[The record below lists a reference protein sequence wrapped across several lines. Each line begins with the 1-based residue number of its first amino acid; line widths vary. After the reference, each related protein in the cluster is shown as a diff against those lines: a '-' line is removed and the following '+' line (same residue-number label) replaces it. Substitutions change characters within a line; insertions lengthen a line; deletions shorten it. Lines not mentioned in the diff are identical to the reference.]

1 MKAHAVVLMAL
12 GVTTCLLVGG
22 CATYHDPATG
32 EPAHYGCETLR
43 TKLNADIGAVYGAA
57 RRATNELHLRVT
69 RAAQDGISGEI
80 LARDAH
86 RDNVDIQLG
95 ALPEGRTRLTIRVGV
110 FGDKN
115 KSIVLLQ
122 RILDNL
128 SREGQVAAAPVM
140 QWGDQSMG
148 PPKR

>member
-12 GVTTCLLVGG
+12 GVTACVPAGG

-57 RRATNELHLRVT
+57 RRATNELHLRVM

-128 SREGQVAAAPVM
+128 SRQELAAFMPAVE
-140 QWGDQSMG
+140 WSRAEVG
-148 PPKR
+148 K